1 MHLETDQSPHRRD
14 PGLVRSRERTRRAM
28 RATAFHVRW
37 RTFMFAEA
45 EHVHTSGREA
55 DSRGCAMRTCFGSNR
70 RGLALAGGALSAFMM
85 VSLPQGSARSSEI
98 VSGTPAVESSAVVAS
113 KPPEAVAAVLDSAQ
127 SASDREI
134 ALDGYEDR

>member
-1 MHLETDQSPHRRD
+1 
-14 PGLVRSRERTRRAM
+14 
-28 RATAFHVRW
+28 
-37 RTFMFAEA
+37 
-45 EHVHTSGREA
+45 
-55 DSRGCAMRTCFGSNR
+55 MRTCFDSNR
-70 RGLALAGGALSAFMM
+70 RGLALAGGALSAFML

-113 KPPEAVAAVLDSAQ
+113 EPPEAVAAVLGLAQ